1 MFGVEAAASPA
12 RVQIAGLVVFLL
24 LIVAAVFLG
33 FTPGLAVL
41 VGTGVAASPVGGGGA
56 ESSNSP
62 AAQVAPVETSL
73 ALFTGGYLDDVI
85 NTATLVDYAAGTSEN
100 LTMTTART
108 QHTQTRLADGRALIV
123 GGYGPTP
130 PGTGFTITWRTAE
143 IFDPET
149 RSFAPTGSMI
159 ALRGDH
165 AAALLPDGRVLVTGG
180 SSPVG
185 GLRSAEIYN
194 PATGTFAAAPDMS
207 AVRWLH
213 SATAL
218 PDGRILIAGG
228 QGAAVPGGVHVSAE
242 AYDPSSGQFLAVGPM
257 PRAHGKG
264 HTATLLADGRV
275 LILGGWSGEFFEP
288 TAAAEI
294 FDPATNSFTAV
305 GRMILPRFE
314 HEAALLADGRVMI
327 VGGQSDEGDNLR
339 FTEIFDP
346 ATGIFSPGPE
356 APGFV
361 FDLASVVLDP

>member
-1 MFGVEAAASPA
+1 
-12 RVQIAGLVVFLL
+12 
-24 LIVAAVFLG
+24 
-33 FTPGLAVL
+33 
-41 VGTGVAASPVGGGGA
+41 
-56 ESSNSP
+56 
-62 AAQVAPVETSL
+62 
-73 ALFTGGYLDDVI
+73 
-85 NTATLVDYAAGTSEN
+85 
-100 LTMTTART
+100 MTTART

-130 PGTGFTITWRTAE
+130 PGTGFTTTWRTAE
-143 IFDPET
+143 IFDPES

-185 GLRSAEIYN
+185 GLRSAEIYD
-194 PATGTFAAAPDMS
+194 PATGSFAAAADMG
-207 AVRWLH
+207 AIRWLH
-213 SATAL
+213 TATPL
-218 PDGRILIAGG
+218 PNGRILIAGG
-228 QGAAVPGGVHVSAE
+228 QGAGVPGGAHASAE
-242 AYDPSSGQFLAVGPM
+242 VYDPSSGQFLAAGPM

-264 HTATLLADGRV
+264 HTATPLADGRV
-275 LILGGWSGEFFEP
+275 LILGGWSGDFFEP
-288 TAAAEI
+288 TAAADI

-305 GRMILPRFE
+305 GAMILPRFE
-314 HEAALLADGRVMI
+314 HEAALLPDGRVMI

-361 FDLASVVLDP
+361 FDMASVVLDP